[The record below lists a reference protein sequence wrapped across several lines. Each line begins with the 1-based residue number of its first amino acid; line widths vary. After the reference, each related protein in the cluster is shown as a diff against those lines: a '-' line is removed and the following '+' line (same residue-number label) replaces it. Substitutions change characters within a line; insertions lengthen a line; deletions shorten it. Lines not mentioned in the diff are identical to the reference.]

1 VTLARVPVSSS
12 TATPVAPPRGR
23 ATLGLDTV
31 PGVGIALA
39 IAAVIA
45 AFGIA
50 YAIGHSARPSSD
62 EAANARREAE
72 SKAFASAQRDEA
84 VRGRGAGARAGESA
98 GTAAG
103 TRAGRRAAGA
113 SRAARAAPAPGQIKD
128 CPSTPIRSA
137 SVVSS
142 VRGISCLAAAAE
154 QRKALVAGHP
164 TRTAKGFTCQRLD
177 PKHYRCTKG
186 AQAYRWDITK

>member
-1 VTLARVPVSSS
+1 MTLARVPASSS
-12 TATPVAPPRGR
+12 TATPVAPPRARG
-23 ATLGLDTV
+23 LGLDTL
-31 PGVGIALA
+31 PGVAIALA
-39 IAAVIA
+39 VAAVVA

-62 EAANARREAE
+62 EASTARREAE
-72 SKAFASAQRDEA
+72 RKAFASMQHAEVA
-84 VRGRGAGARAGESA
+84 RGRGAGARAGESA

-103 TRAGRRAAGA
+103 TRAGRQAGA
-113 SRAARAAPAPGQIKD
+113 TSRAASGAPAPGQIKD
-128 CPSTPIRSA
+128 CPNTPIRSA

-142 VRGISCLAAAAE
+142 VRGMSCIAAAAE

-164 TRTAKGFTCQRLD
+164 TRTPKGFTCQRLD